1 MDHALSTPDEPV
13 DDTEPVDETEPADNI
28 EPADHAE
35 PVDDPGPLA
44 AKPEPHHGRHEAP
57 SHHRVSSALIG
68 ALLALLGFALAIQ
81 LRTSDQDGFV
91 GARQEDL
98 VRILDDQNNRQDRL
112 RDQIADLED
121 AQRRLEGGAD
131 ATAAGAEASQRAD
144 ALEVLTGT
152 APAVGPGINATIA
165 DPLSGLH
172 AEDLLDVIAELR
184 GAGAEAI
191 QIGDVR
197 VGVTTSFQDTVDGA
211 VAADGIRLS
220 RPYVVLAIGDAATLD
235 TALKIP
241 GGVGATAR
249 AAGGSLAIV
258 EQQRVEITAVRTPV
272 PPKYASPAPS

>member
-1 MDHALSTPDEPV
+1 MTDRSQQPT
-13 DDTEPVDETEPADNI
+13 
-28 EPADHAE
+28 
-35 PVDDPGPLA
+35 DDPHDGGSPQDQHRA
-44 AKPEPHHGRHEAP
+44 SAPTHSAPDVPTATVRPGRHEAR

-81 LRTSDQDGFV
+81 LRTSDQGGFA

-112 RDQIADLED
+112 RGQIADLED

-131 ATAAGAEASQRAD
+131 ATAAAAEASQRAD

-152 APAVGPGINATIA
+152 APAAGPGIRATIA

-184 GAGAEAI
+184 GAGVEAI

-197 VGVTTSFQDTVDGA
+197 IGLTTSFQDTVDGA

-220 RPYVVLAIGDAATLD
+220 RPYVVLAIGAPATLD
-235 TALKIP
+235 TALNIP

-249 AAGGSLAIV
+249 AAGGSLAV
-258 EQQRVEITAVRTPV
+258 VQQDRLEITAIRAVA

>member
-1 MDHALSTPDEPV
+1 MTDEANDHADVPKAAL
-13 DDTEPVDETEPADNI
+13 EPA
-28 EPADHAE
+28 
-35 PVDDPGPLA
+35 PGA
-44 AKPEPHHGRHEAP
+44 RAGRHEAS

-81 LRTSDQDGFV
+81 LRTSDQGSFV

-98 VRILDDQNNRQDRL
+98 VRILDDQNNQQDRL
-112 RDQIADLED
+112 RAQIADLED

-131 ATAAGAEASQRAD
+131 ATAAVAEASKRAD
-144 ALEVLTGT
+144 ALEVLIGA
-152 APAVGPGINATIA
+152 APAAGPGIKATIA

-197 VGVTTSFQDTVDGA
+197 VGVTTSFQDTADGA
-211 VAADGIRLS
+211 VAADGVRLA
-220 RPYVVLAIGDAATLD
+220 RPYVVLAIGATSTMA
-235 TALKIP
+235 TALNIP

-249 AAGGSLAIV
+249 AAGGSLV
-258 EQQRVEITAVRTPV
+258 VVQQDRLEITAVRTV
-272 PPKYASPAPS
+272 APPKYASPAAS